1 MNNDKSENVQIAA
14 IDALENF
21 AHEKIVQQAFLKNLE
36 SQKEDFI
43 QIKLIRILA
52 QTKNKNT
59 LPFLDKILT
68 NKKTSKYLRTEATQ
82 SKKTIINLLKKK

>member
-82 SKKTIINLLKKK
+82 SKKTIINL